1 MGVVDKAGV
10 HGVVPDDRVFAVNYP
25 GYPSSLARATQTL
38 GGEKRIAEARSSD
51 SNYLE
56 LKFRP
61 EDPCAHAAFGELQQ
75 TSDLL
80 LRIKRKPRRNLL
92 KSCVSGTTDTAP
104 GSSSPGYEVSAD
116 IIARV
121 ENTYNFEGMA
131 DYQYVLAVHVDAAKR
146 GQKRRNAEEHF
157 EKRTL
162 TDMEQEELMM
172 LVPPLFS
179 IKDIPEETVLRPS
192 DFTNKKTK
200 RKNLGDSTLQMEVC
214 RLASY
219 PILIALQMLH
229 QNIVIYLLCLNAI

>member
-1 MGVVDKAGV
+1 MGVGP
-10 HGVVPDDRVFAVNYP
+10 HNCESL
-25 GYPSSLARATQTL
+25 SSNSIVYIGQ
-38 GGEKRIAEARSSD
+38 ARSLD

-121 ENTYNFEGMA
+121 ENTYNFEG
-131 DYQYVLAVHVDAAKR
+131 Q
-146 GQKRRNAEEHF
+146 F
-157 EKRTL
+157 
-162 TDMEQEELMM
+162 
-172 LVPPLFS
+172 FS
-179 IKDIPEETVLRPS
+179 QPS
-192 DFTNKKTK
+192 HC
-200 RKNLGDSTLQMEVC
+200 SMV
-214 RLASY
+214 SY
-219 PILIALQMLH
+219 E
-229 QNIVIYLLCLNAI
+229 